1 MSIYVPSDG
10 TLGNPG
16 VFGFIGTAITSVAKV
31 LTGGAAIAPRID
43 LSKIHLPEVP
53 TIKTESKVDIG
64 TVGLI
69 AGAAAGLLL
78 IFTLTKKRGR

>member
-1 MSIYVPSDG
+1 VSIYVAHDG

-16 VFGFIGTAITSVAKV
+16 VFGFIGTAVKAVAGV
-31 LTGGAAIAPRID
+31 LEGKSTVAPKID
-43 LSKIHLPEVP
+43 LSGIKLPTVP

-64 TVGLI
+64 TVGII

-78 IFTLTKKRGR
+78 IFTLTKKRAR

>member
-16 VFGFIGTAITSVAKV
+16 VFGFIGTALTSVAKV
-31 LTGGAAIAPRID
+31 LTGSTQISPKID
-43 LSKIHLPEVP
+43 LSRIQLPQVP

-64 TVGLI
+64 TIGLI
-69 AGAAAGLLL
+69 GGAAAGLLL
-78 IFTLTKKRGR
+78 MFTLSRKRR